1 MARPDRD
8 RIGGSSAEHIEVDE
22 SLVGG
27 RTCGEGRGVHP
38 MALVVAIVD
47 TIVDH
52 LLQRKQIYQEL
63 GPDYFECFQRQCIQ
77 QNLAR

>member
-1 MARPDRD
+1 
-8 RIGGSSAEHIEVDE
+8 
-22 SLVGG
+22 
-27 RTCGEGRGVHP
+27 